1 MANRLDD
8 IPAILHRPMTTHEI
22 AAALELNWQNVRA
35 RIYALVKTG
44 ELEVA
49 LPRAPSTQP
58 QRYQR
63 AAQATSNAFQTV
75 RTRVTTGQPRSTGS

>member
-1 MANRLDD
+1 MANKLDD
-8 IPAILHRPMTTHEI
+8 IPAILTRPMTTHEI

-63 AAQATSNAFQTV
+63 AVQAPRNAFESV
-75 RTRVTTGQPRSTGS
+75 RPQHKTRHST